1 MPWHIGN
8 CLLGTNIRSV
18 TSTFKLHFFTSRVLF
33 LFVLIHASTLHRVK
47 RLPGSFRSKI
57 FKYCMGSSSN
67 GFRKSNVL
75 KEGVGRSRRV
85 SICSQ
90 CRRSVVL
97 LFETDSLVVLTS
109 KKAHTIAF
117 QVSSDASCTSTVH
130 FESQIWGKH
139 WHLYSMKSLR
149 FSVPSSI

>member
-1 MPWHIGN
+1 
-8 CLLGTNIRSV
+8 
-18 TSTFKLHFFTSRVLF
+18 
-33 LFVLIHASTLHRVK
+33 
-47 RLPGSFRSKI
+47 
-57 FKYCMGSSSN
+57 MGASSN

-130 FESQIWGKH
+130 FESQIWGEALASVFNEIFKI
-139 WHLYSMKSLR
+139 
-149 FSVPSSI
+149 FSS

>member
-1 MPWHIGN
+1 MAHWQ

-57 FKYCMGSSSN
+57 FKYCMGASSN
-67 GFRKSNVL
+67 GFRKSNAL

-97 LFETDSLVVLTS
+97 LFETDSLVLTS

-130 FESQIWGKH
+130 FESQILGK
-139 WHLYSMKSLR
+139 HLYSMKSLR